1 MPPSKSLVAALCLL
15 GLTLLLRA
23 EAPNDTRTKN
33 DSRPNDPSKEMR
45 EKWTIPEEVGGKT
58 FDQWRG
64 DLEKINGD
72 PYNKMQAILSLLAFG
87 DKAADV
93 VPTLNS
99 MVKREQDAGVR
110 AKALWALKVVK
121 INPADEVNTAR
132 ALGDTIGNDNEGI
145 IRYEAIR
152 AVTRFEKVFAKS
164 SATRHKVVADL
175 LKRLSDKSTC
185 EVRQA
190 CIRAL
195 IVAGTDKENGPD
207 PQVTSPLILCTKP
220 HYETSKQV
228 RLEAI
233 IALGAMGPP
242 HDPEKLKIILG
253 ALRDCARTGDQ
264 ATKIWTH
271 VSLMALEKKINQ
283 DGIDL
288 IVKKLNDDN
297 REIRTH
303 AVTALGTLAK
313 VEELAKK
320 TNEHVKA
327 ICTRLEKE
335 QETMVQEAACSA
347 LANMG
352 DKGPDVRGA
361 LIRLT
366 KQDKQKTNSVVLAAC
381 AALTQLRIA
390 NPEVMT
396 AMKAVR
402 KHRTLSDPEKNT
414 VEEYIR
420 ILEESLSKAPK
431 TGSKTDKVAVET
443 STGNPARTNNVSPQT
458 SPQEI
463 KVPPIPEQ
471 IGGKTY
477 DDWKVALRHDDPYVR
492 GVALMTLLGFREK
505 ALDAVPILI
514 PMLNGKGRD
523 VDAGVRVK
531 IVLALKAMALNGA
544 DRENAIKALAHAAG
558 HDSQSIVRFEA
569 ARALIRLMGEGEKV
583 PASREV
589 IDDLIL
595 GAKNPAT
602 CELRQACIMA
612 LVACV
617 DREKGPESKVT
628 DALIQRSKVSLNP
641 ALGEPSKQ
649 VRMQAIIAL
658 GAVGRPHSPAK
669 YNEVRKA
676 LDAHYHSTDK
686 AIKIWTHVSLMA
698 LDEKIQKK
706 DINMIVKSLNDPDR
720 EVRKQAVTALGAME
734 KKTSD
739 HVKDICDLLETEKE
753 TMVQEA
759 ACRVLPNM
767 GEKSERVL
775 KALINLTRLDSRKSN
790 EVVMAACAAL
800 TQIHVASP
808 EVLAAMKAVLKHDTL
823 GEQEVKM
830 VEEYIKMIQKPLPD
844 APRPRAKD
852 AAGEKDKNK
861 ARR

>member
-15 GLTLLLRA
+15 CLTLLLRA
-23 EAPNDTRTKN
+23 EAPNNTPTNN

-64 DLEKINGD
+64 DLEKIGGD
-72 PYNKMQAILSLLAFG
+72 PYNRMQAILSLLAFG

-99 MVKREQDAGVR
+99 MIKRDPDAGVR
-110 AKALWALKVVK
+110 AKVLWALKVVK
-121 INPADEVNTAR
+121 INPADEVDTAKT
-132 ALGDTIGNDNEGI
+132 LGDTIGRDNQAI
-145 IRYEAIR
+145 LRYEAIR

-164 SATRHKVVADL
+164 PETRRKVVADL
-175 LKRLSDKSTC
+175 LKCLGDTSTC

-195 IVAGTDKENGPD
+195 IVAGTDRENGPATH
-207 PQVTSPLILCTKP
+207 VTDALLLRTKP
-220 HYETSKQV
+220 RNETSKQV
-228 RLEAI
+228 RLEVI

-242 HDPEKLKIILG
+242 HDPEKLKQVLG

-264 ATKIWTH
+264 AVQIWTH
-271 VSLMALEKKINQ
+271 VSLMALEKKINP
-283 DGIDL
+283 DGIKL
-288 IVKKLNDDN
+288 IVQKLNDDKN

-303 AVTALGTLAK
+303 AVTALGALSK

-320 TNEHVKA
+320 TNEHVKD

-335 QETMVQEAACSA
+335 QETMVQEAACNA
-347 LANMG
+347 LAHMG
-352 DKGPDVRGA
+352 DKGPDVRRA

-366 KQDKQKTNSVVLAAC
+366 KQDKPKTNSVVLAAC
-381 AALTQLRIA
+381 AALTHLRITS
-390 NPEVMT
+390 PDVMD
-396 AMKAVR
+396 ALKAVR

-420 ILEESLSKAPK
+420 ILEASLPKAPK
-431 TGSKTDKVAVET
+431 NGGKTDKVAVET
-443 STGNPARTNNVSPQT
+443 PNGKPARNNDNPQT
-458 SPQEI
+458 NPPQEI
-463 KVPPIPEQ
+463 KLPPIPEQ
-471 IGGKTY
+471 IGGKSY
-477 DDWKVALRHDDPYVR
+477 DEWIRALRDEDPYVR
-492 GVALMTLLGFREK
+492 GLAIMTLLGFREK
-505 ALDAVPILI
+505 AMNAVPILI
-514 PMLNGKGRD
+514 PMLNGKSPD

-531 IVLALKAMALNGA
+531 IVLALKVLGLNGA
-544 DRENAIKALAHAAG
+544 DRENAIKALAHAVG

-569 ARALIRLMGEGEKV
+569 ARALNRLLADGQAV

-589 IDDLIL
+589 IDDLIR
-595 GAKNPAT
+595 GVNSMTT

-612 LVACV
+612 LIACV
-617 DREKGPESKVT
+617 DREKGPDPKITE
-628 DALIQRSKVSLNP
+628 ALIQRSKV
-641 ALGEPSKQ
+641 LGEPSKQ

-669 YNEVRKA
+669 LKEVRDA
-676 LDAHYHSTDK
+676 LNAHYRSTDK

-698 LDEKIQKK
+698 LDEKIQQK
-706 DINMIVKSLNDPDR
+706 DINMIVKCLNDPDR

-734 KKTSD
+734 KKTTE
-739 HVKDICDLLETEKE
+739 HVKEICARLEIEKE

-759 ACRVLPNM
+759 ACHALVRMGDKSDRVL
-767 GEKSERVL
+767 S
-775 KALINLTRLDSRKSN
+775 ALIRLTELDSRKSN

-808 EVLAAMKAVLKHDTL
+808 EVMAAMKAVLKHDTL
-823 GEQEVKM
+823 GEQEIKM

-844 APRPRAKD
+844 DVKRKGG
-852 AAGEKDKNK
+852 AGNKDKK
-861 ARR
+861 